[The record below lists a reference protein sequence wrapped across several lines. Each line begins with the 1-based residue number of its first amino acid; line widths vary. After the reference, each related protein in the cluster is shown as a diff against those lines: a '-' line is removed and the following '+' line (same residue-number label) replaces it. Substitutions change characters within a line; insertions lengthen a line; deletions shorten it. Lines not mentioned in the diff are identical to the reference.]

1 MSKYAKLENNIVTN
15 IILCEDSNIS
25 LMIGEHMKIT
35 QETGQAAIGGSFNYD
50 LNKFIAPKPYDSWVL
65 NSEYIWE
72 SPIGENPDVLTKKWD
87 ESLQNWVDRF
97 N

>member
-25 LMIGEHMKIT
+25 MMLGEHIKIT

-65 NSEYIWE
+65 NSELNWE
-72 SPIGENPDVLTKKWD
+72 SPEGPNPDILTKIWD
-87 ESLQNWVDRF
+87 EENQAWIDRP
-97 N
+97 